1 VKLNVDF
8 AFEGFR
14 IVRERP
20 QVVLC
25 WGLLMLIGNGLAMY
39 AFMQI
44 AGDALAQM
52 QAMAFHPSSD
62 PAQVMAVYQRV
73 LPGYAVLLPV
83 TVFINAIVSCAIF
96 RVSLR
101 DEAPGFGGILFGADE
116 LRQLGVMVLW
126 WLAYMGVTLICALV
140 GGILVAIIGVA
151 LGSAGVAFGTILLV
165 IIILGVI
172 LTFVLRLSLCGVQ
185 TFDERKINLFGS
197 WAVTKPK
204 WGTLLGGYLIALVM
218 AMLVYGLCM
227 AIFAFII
234 AAVNGGNVGA
244 LSPLSGPQAMG
255 ADLFHTPVG
264 LAYVVV
270 FYGIVQ
276 PLMVAIT
283 VGATAA
289 AYKQLRGMSEG
300 VEKVF

>member
-1 VKLNVDF
+1 MKLNVDF

-25 WGLLMLIGNGLAMY
+25 WGLVMLIGNGLAMY

-44 AGDALAQM
+44 AGDAVAQM
-52 QAMAFHPSSD
+52 QAMAFHPATD

-83 TVFINAIVSCAIF
+83 TIVINAIVSCAIF

-101 DEAPGFGGILFGADE
+101 DEAPGFGGILVGTDE
-116 LRQLGVMVLW
+116 LRQLGLILLW
-126 WLAYMGVTLICALV
+126 WLAYIGLTLACGLVVGLLIAVMGIASSAF
-140 GGILVAIIGVA
+140 VAIGMAVGM
-151 LGSAGVAFGTILLV
+151 LLAFGV
-165 IIILGVI
+165 IIIFIV
-172 LTFVLRLSLCGVQ
+172 RLSLCGVQ
-185 TFDERKINLFGS
+185 TFDKKKINLFGS
-197 WAVTKPK
+197 WTLTKPK
-204 WGTLLGGYLIALVM
+204 WGTLMGGYLIAIVM

-227 AIFAFII
+227 AIFAFIV
-234 AAVNGGNVGA
+234 AAVNGGNVAA

-255 ADLFHTPVG
+255 ADLFGTPVG

-276 PLMVAIT
+276 PLMIAIT
-283 VGATAA
+283 VGSTAA
-289 AYKQLRGMSEG
+289 AYKQLTGTNEG
-300 VEKVF
+300 LEKVF